1 MNGVLSGITLDDIIA
16 IADEYIWYVAFVVLI
31 GIGLYLT
38 YKFKGIQFTRFFE
51 SMKLSFRGTES
62 TSEQSVSSY
71 EAFWVG
77 VGARIGIGKIA
88 GVALAIIMGGAG
100 AMFWIWVFAL
110 ISCASC
116 FAECTLGQIF
126 KEKKSDGLFHG
137 GPAYYIKN
145 GLKSPV
151 FAAVVAILI
160 VLTYAVGFIGIQA
173 SSATSSFVSTF
184 DAEEYRMLFAI
195 ILSLTTGVMMFRGI
209 KGVAKSLAKFVPVM
223 SIIWFVMVIVTV
235 VFNWRY
241 IDDAIIMILKGAFG
255 LDSFIGG
262 SMAAALIFGLKR
274 SVFSN
279 TAGIGAI
286 PNVSSAADVPH
297 PVEQGL
303 SQSFGVIL
311 DTVICT
317 GTALII
323 LTSPTLGSLLNIK
336 DGVELVSA
344 AMSSGIFGVY
354 APYLLTAIILMFVI
368 VSIVSSY
375 SICEVNLK
383 FLSEKPIFS
392 LILKIGIMVSI
403 FVSSLIPADLVWSLS
418 DILMAVLGI
427 ANMIA
432 VLLLTD
438 YVMEALR
445 DYNRQKAAKKTP
457 VFNRSRISL
466 DASGIS
472 VWGERTDVEVK
483 AEPES

>member
-1 MNGVLSGITLDDIIA
+1 
-16 IADEYIWYVAFVVLI
+16 
-31 GIGLYLT
+31 
-38 YKFKGIQFTRFFE
+38 
-51 SMKLSFRGTES
+51 
-62 TSEQSVSSY
+62 
-71 EAFWVG
+71 
-77 VGARIGIGKIA
+77 
-88 GVALAIIMGGAG
+88 
-100 AMFWIWVFAL
+100 
-110 ISCASC
+110 
-116 FAECTLGQIF
+116 
-126 KEKKSDGLFHG
+126 
-137 GPAYYIKN
+137 
-145 GLKSPV
+145 
-151 FAAVVAILI
+151 
-160 VLTYAVGFIGIQA
+160 
-173 SSATSSFVSTF
+173 
-184 DAEEYRMLFAI
+184 
-195 ILSLTTGVMMFRGI
+195 MMFRGI